1 MTPDTVTHIVDTF
14 TDSLLALQTLWFNDA
29 IIRTSPDAHTLRDTL
44 LAAMLD
50 LLGDAL
56 GGGDRRGEG
65 RGEGRGDGRGRG
77 DVSLS
82 WNASNGLLLWEA
94 GSTSWLL
101 HTMYCDAIEGDR
113 HSDRRR
119 KDKWRTRQQ
128 AQQARQARLEK
139 MEKKVDHGS
148 SDSNNDNGNYGSN
161 AFVNSDD
168 GDDDDD
174 DDDGSGDDGG
184 WAQLV
189 TRGAA
194 VLLSALSWKVH
205 YNDIVLIARYI
216 LATTSTTSTV
226 NGTGASRS
234 VSQCI
239 PVSLNVSQC
248 LAVSRSVSKLRLFEF
263 NYIVTSKCTLACSS
277 SRSNLTCVL
286 TTDLYYRG
294 GGHEESFD
302 VRCTRVDP
310 FSITV
315 SVNE

>member
-1 MTPDTVTHIVDTF
+1 MTPDTVTQHCVHFHRPSPRT
-14 TDSLLALQTLWFNDA
+14 LQTLWFNDA
-29 IIRTSPDAHTLRDTL
+29 IIRTSPDAHLLRGTL

-56 GGGDRRGEG
+56 GRGD
-65 RGEGRGDGRGRG
+65 GRGDGRRRG

-101 HTMYCDAIEGDR
+101 HSMFCDAVEGDR

-119 KDKWRTRQQ
+119 RDKWRLRQQ
-128 AQQARQARLEK
+128 AQQERQARREK
-139 MEKKVDHGS
+139 REKKVDDGS
-148 SDSNNDNGNYGSN
+148 SDSNDDHDSYGSN
-161 AFVNSDD
+161 DDVNSDDDDD
-168 GDDDDD
+168 GDDDDN

-226 NGTGASRS
+226 NGSGMSLS
-234 VSQCI
+234 VSQC
-239 PVSLNVSQC
+239 L
-248 LAVSRSVSKLRLFEF
+248 SVSP
-263 NYIVTSKCTLACSS
+263 
-277 SRSNLTCVL
+277 
-286 TTDLYYRG
+286 
-294 GGHEESFD
+294 SF
-302 VRCTRVDP
+302 VCLS
-310 FSITV
+310 SIT
-315 SVNE
+315 